1 MAIPK
6 RYEFM
11 QLIEDHAIGFIPGH
25 LLGYDYYHITI
36 RYVILLTYQINKV
49 SNKGKYGQPDNPESV
64 N

>member
-1 MAIPK
+1 
-6 RYEFM
+6 M
-11 QLIEDHAIGFIPGH
+11 QLIEDHVIELIPEY

-49 SNKGKYGQPDNPESV
+49 SNKGKYGQLDNPQSG